1 MEIAQLT
8 NPVVDKLSPKSGEGA
23 VDQLSG
29 ILSTI
34 VSVLIIAGA
43 LIFTLYFIM
52 GAIRWITSGGDKGQ
66 LESARNQV
74 LHAVIGLL
82 VLFSVFALLKLIGVL
97 FNINLLNIDLGR
109 IKL

>member
-8 NPVVDKLSPKSGEGA
+8 NPIVEKLSPKSGEQA
-23 VDQLSG
+23 VNQLGG
-29 ILSTI
+29 ILSLI

-43 LIFTLYFIM
+43 LIFFLYFVM

-74 LHAVIGLL
+74 FHALVGLL
-82 VLFSVFALLKLIGVL
+82 VLFSVFAILRLIGVL
-97 FNINLLNIDLGR
+97 FNINILSIDVGR